1 MLKKLC
7 KVIFFLIL
15 VLIISNVACFS
26 APVYDYEHGRFEL
39 LTPAPP
45 YLPDDPQYVMQT
57 EDGHVYFIDE
67 NSNIIEFKPKTNTFE
82 KLARLDHCSVGRVA
96 PTRAIL
102 LRNGKILLVS
112 PITTLPSD
120 KFKYEFEKIIRNNK
134 IPGIRGLTF
143 SNRVDNFYLKM
154 SEIERISA
162 LLPYI
167 KKNPNLYKRY
177 MEYAHCFNESMYGQ
191 IFDPVTRTF
200 EKTGK
205 VNIRRPLSAKVLLSD
220 NRVLLFRGYEDE
232 DEPDPFEIFDPDT
245 KKFTLLDEFLHGNDS
260 YTTNEILL
268 NNGNVLITSYD
279 GVFIFD
285 PYSVHL
291 DKVSSSVKMKF
302 NAIKLC
308 GKKDTIIYRDWF
320 TDNLKLYDVEKNT
333 ATYFADFL
341 INRGFGYSSWL
352 SLLPDN
358 NIMVSGG
365 HNDEREVLEHKSDIP
380 ESRVELIYTK
390 TGQIKLI
397 PSRTNDEFYLLKP
410 LVLKDGR
417 IVFWFRKNTEIY
429 IPKGYDK
436 K

>member
-1 MLKKLC
+1 MKKLC
-7 KVIFFLIL
+7 RIIFLVFL
-15 VLIISNVACFS
+15 VLVSSKLACFS
-26 APVYDYEHGRFEL
+26 VPKYDYEHGRFEL

-45 YLPDDPQYVMQT
+45 YFLEDQRFVMQT

-82 KLARLDHCSVGRVA
+82 KLARLDSCSA
-96 PTRAIL
+96 DWSDPTRAIL

-112 PITTLPSD
+112 PITKLPS
-120 KFKYEFEKIIRNNK
+120 YEFSYEFKEIIRNNK
-134 IPGIRGLTF
+134 IPAIRGLNF
-143 SNRVDNFYLKM
+143 SNRVHNFYVKM

-167 KKNPNLYKRY
+167 KKDPDLYKRY
-177 MEYAHCFNESMYGQ
+177 REYAHCFNESMYGQ

-205 VNIRRPLSAKVLLSD
+205 INIRRNVVAKVLLSD

-245 KKFTLLDEFLHGNDS
+245 KKFTLLDETLHGNGGGA
-260 YTTNEILL
+260 TNEILL
-268 NNGNVLITSYD
+268 NNGNVLITTYRE
-279 GVFIFD
+279 VFIFD

-291 DKVSSSVKMKF
+291 DKVSSSVNMAS
-302 NAIKLC
+302 NAIKLH
-308 GKKDTIIYRDWF
+308 GKKDIIIYRDWF
-320 TDNLKLYDVEKNT
+320 TDKLKRYDVEKNT
-333 ATYFADFL
+333 ATDLGEFL
-341 INRGFGYSSWL
+341 INRGFGHSGWL

-358 NIMVSGG
+358 NIIVSGG
-365 HNDEREVLEHKSDIP
+365 HNDERERLEQKSDIP

-397 PSRTNDEFYLLKP
+397 PSRISGVYSWNP

-417 IVFWFRKNTEIY
+417 IVFWSRRNTEIY

>member
-1 MLKKLC
+1 MKKLC
-7 KVIFFLIL
+7 RIVFFVFL
-15 VLIISNVACFS
+15 VLTSSNLACFS
-26 APVYDYEHGRFEL
+26 APVYDYEHGRFEF
-39 LTPAPP
+39 LTPSPL
-45 YLPDDPQYVMQT
+45 YLPFDSRYVMQS
-57 EDGHVYFIDE
+57 EDGHVYFIDMKA
-67 NSNIIEFKPKTNTFE
+67 NIIEFKPKTNTFE
-82 KLARLDHCSVGRVA
+82 KLARLDSCSADRPD

-102 LRNGKILLVS
+102 LKNGKILLVS
-112 PITTLPSD
+112 PITKLPSSE
-120 KFKYEFEKIIRNNK
+120 FSYEFKEIIRNNK
-134 IPGIRGLTF
+134 IPEIRGVNF
-143 SNRVDNFYLKM
+143 KNRVHNFYVKM

-167 KKNPNLYKRY
+167 KKDPDLYKRY
-177 MEYAHCFNESMYGQ
+177 REYAHCFNESMYGQ
-191 IFDPVTRTF
+191 IFDPATRTF

-205 VNIRRPLSAKVLLSD
+205 INIRRNVGAKVLLSD

>member
-1 MLKKLC
+1 
-7 KVIFFLIL
+7 
-15 VLIISNVACFS
+15 
-26 APVYDYEHGRFEL
+26 
-39 LTPAPP
+39 
-45 YLPDDPQYVMQT
+45 
-57 EDGHVYFIDE
+57 
-67 NSNIIEFKPKTNTFE
+67 
-82 KLARLDHCSVGRVA
+82 
-96 PTRAIL
+96 
-102 LRNGKILLVS
+102 
-112 PITTLPSD
+112 
-120 KFKYEFEKIIRNNK
+120 
-134 IPGIRGLTF
+134 
-143 SNRVDNFYLKM
+143 
-154 SEIERISA
+154 
-162 LLPYI
+162 
-167 KKNPNLYKRY
+167 
-177 MEYAHCFNESMYGQ
+177 MYGQ
-191 IFDPVTRTF
+191 IFDPATRTF

-205 VNIRRPLSAKVLLSD
+205 INIRRNVGAKVLLSD

-232 DEPDPFEIFDPDT
+232 NEPDPFEIFDPDT

-358 NIMVSGG
+358 NIIVSGG
-365 HNDEREVLEHKSDIP
+365 EDGERERLEHNSDIP

-397 PSRTNDEFYLLKP
+397 PSRISGVYSWNP

-417 IVFWFRKNTEIY
+417 IVFWSRRNTEIY
-429 IPKGYDK
+429 IPKGYDRK
-436 K
+436 D

>member
-1 MLKKLC
+1 MLKKLY
-7 KVIFFLIL
+7 KIIFFMILI
-15 VLIISNVACFS
+15 LIISNAACFS

-102 LRNGKILLVS
+102 LKNGKILLVS
-112 PITTLPSD
+112 PITKLPSSE
-120 KFKYEFEKIIRNNK
+120 FSYEFRKIIRNNK
-134 IPGIRGLTF
+134 IPAIRGLNF
-143 SNRVDNFYLKM
+143 KNRVHNFYVKM

-167 KKNPNLYKRY
+167 KKDPDLYKRY
-177 MEYAHCFNESMYGQ
+177 REYAHCFNESMYGQ

-220 NRVLLFRGYEDE
+220 NRVLLFSRQGDDYA
-232 DEPDPFEIFDPDT
+232 PDPFEIFDPDT
-245 KKFTLLDEFLHGNDS
+245 KKFTLLDETLHGNGGGA
-260 YTTNEILL
+260 TNEILL
-268 NNGNVLITSYD
+268 NNGNVLITTYRE
-279 GVFIFD
+279 VFIFD
-285 PYSVHL
+285 PYSEHL
-291 DKVSSSVKMKF
+291 EKVSSLVNMSS
-302 NAIKLC
+302 NAIKLH
-308 GKKDTIIYRDWF
+308 GKKDIIIYRDWF
-320 TDNLKLYDVEKNT
+320 TDKLKRYDVGKNT
-333 ATYFADFL
+333 ATDLSNFL
-341 INRGFGYSSWL
+341 LNRGYSWL

-365 HNDEREVLEHKSDIP
+365 HNVKREWLEQKPDIM
-380 ESRVELIYTK
+380 ESRVEFIYTK
-390 TGQIKLI
+390 TGQIKII
-397 PSRTNDEFYLLKP
+397 PSRIRGIYSWKP
-410 LVLKDGR
+410 FVLKDGR
-417 IVFWFRKNTEIY
+417 IVFWAWKNTEIY

-436 K
+436 NN

>member
-1 MLKKLC
+1 M
-7 KVIFFLIL
+7 ILI
-15 VLIISNVACFS
+15 LIISNAACFS

-112 PITTLPSD
+112 PITTLTSD

-205 VNIRRPLSAKVLLSD
+205 VNIRRHVLSKVLLSD

-245 KKFTLLDEFLHGNDS
+245 QKFTLLDETLHGNGGGA
-260 YTTNEILL
+260 TNKILL
-268 NNGNVLITSYD
+268 NNGNVLITTYRE
-279 GVFIFD
+279 VFIFD

-291 DKVSSSVKMKF
+291 DKVSSSVNMAS
-302 NAIKLC
+302 NAIKLH
-308 GKKDTIIYRDWF
+308 GKKDIIIYRDWF
-320 TDNLKLYDVEKNT
+320 TDKLKRYDVEKNT
-333 ATYFADFL
+333 ATDLGEFL
-341 INRGFGYSSWL
+341 INRGFGHSGWL

-429 IPKGYDK
+429 IPKGYDRNN
-436 K
+436 